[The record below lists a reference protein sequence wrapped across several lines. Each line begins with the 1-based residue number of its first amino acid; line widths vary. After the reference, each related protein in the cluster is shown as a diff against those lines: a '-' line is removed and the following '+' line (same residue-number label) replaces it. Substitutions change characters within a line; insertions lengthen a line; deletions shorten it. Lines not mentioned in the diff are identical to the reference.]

1 MGVSGFLK
9 FVLNGMFVLTALC
22 LIGIRATRGKYW
34 GPEGPV
40 GGWLLMVP
48 PLFLFGIALA
58 SMITLGMFNWIPGSK
73 ATAGLLFVGFL
84 IASTA
89 SMLYLFDEPENL
101 RQSLIG
107 IAPFVMLA
115 GCFVA
120 LNPGWLPGL
129 PAKIVIVATLGTT
142 AIAGWGLA
150 ATGAWKWVQ
159 RQEQIASSKERQAWD
174 FEQDRINEFRALA
187 PDAPVWQYF
196 RFLYLVDPGLRAQCR
211 EAIAKRPDL
220 NQQLIEYLA
229 NPVLASSAVNYIG
242 DVAENPSPE
251 LAPALGKHMS
261 DTLEEYRELLK
272 QESKF
277 SDRGREDATS
287 LLAAAARVQKSG
299 GDLRAQ
305 AAAWR
310 DYLSK
315 FSNATDLARK
325 AGDLAR

>member
-1 MGVSGFLK
+1 MDVSGFLK

-22 LIGIRATRGKYW
+22 LVGIRATRGKSW

-40 GGWLLMVP
+40 GGWLLLVP
-48 PLFLFGIALA
+48 PLFLFGLALA
-58 SMITLGMFNWIPGSK
+58 SMISLGLFNWVPGSK

-89 SMLYLFDEPENL
+89 AMLYLFDEPKSL
-101 RQSLIG
+101 LQSLIG
-107 IAPFVMLA
+107 VAPFAMLV

-120 LNPGWLPGL
+120 LNPNWLPEA
-129 PAKIVIVATLGTT
+129 PAKIVIAATLGTT

-150 ATGAWKWVQ
+150 ATGGLKWVQ
-159 RQEQIASSKERQAWD
+159 RQDQFASSKERQAWD
-174 FEQDRINEFRALA
+174 AEQSRIDEFRALA
-187 PDAPVWQYF
+187 ANAPVWQYF
-196 RFLYLVDPGLRAQCR
+196 RFLNLVDPGLRAQCR

-229 NPVLASSAVNYIG
+229 SPVLAGSAVNYIG
-242 DVAENPSPE
+242 DVAENPSAE
-251 LAPALGKHMS
+251 LAPALGTHMS
-261 DTLEEYRELLK
+261 QILEEYRELLK
-272 QESKF
+272 KQSKL

-287 LLAAAARVQKSG
+287 LLAAASRVQKSS
-299 GDLRAQ
+299 GDLRPQ

-315 FSNATDLARK
+315 FPNASDLAHQ
-325 AGDLAR
+325 AGELAR